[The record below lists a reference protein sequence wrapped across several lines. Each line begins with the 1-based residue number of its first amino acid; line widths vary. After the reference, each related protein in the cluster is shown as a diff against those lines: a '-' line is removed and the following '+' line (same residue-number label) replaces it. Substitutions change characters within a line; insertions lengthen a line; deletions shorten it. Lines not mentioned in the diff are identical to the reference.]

1 MKSQKRNIERNRGQ
15 VVILA
20 VILFSFGSFIFVS
33 GVMSQVLSDTKAA
46 NNSIRSKQSYYLAES
61 GIEDVIYR
69 IVTNKSTSASET
81 LSLGGST
88 TTIDTIDVDGGRKE
102 ITAEGDVTNLIRR
115 ITTELIT
122 STTGVSFFYGAQVGE
137 GGLEMDNNSRIEGVG
152 GTVGNVYSNGPI
164 VGSTGATITGDAVV
178 ATGLIEDEQARSLVC
193 NQDQIVG
200 QANPQIDF
208 AQSFS
213 PNSSGPLA
221 KISIYIKKVGNP
233 GSRQVKIVSDN
244 AGSPNTITIEEGT
257 LNNALVGTSYGWVD
271 VVFPTP
277 PVLTGGTTY
286 WIVLDAIKNNSKYW
300 IWCSDSNNGFGNGVA
315 KYSQDLVNDPW
326 TLIIGDLA
334 FKTYTGEGISSIDGV
349 TVDGDARA
357 NSITNSSI
365 CGDAYY
371 QTIDAASLD
380 FVNSPTNPTCSDPLT
395 PGTAFP
401 GSTDPAPLNMP
412 ISSSIITDW
421 KSDALA
427 GGTIVGNCGDSG

>member
-20 VILFSFGSFIFVS
+20 VILFSFGSFIFGS

-88 TTIDTIDVDGGRKE
+88 TTIDTVDVGGGRKE

-137 GGLEMDNNSRIEGVG
+137 GGLEMSNNSRIEGVG

-164 VGSTGATITGDAVV
+164 VGSIGATITGDAVV
-178 ATGLIEDEQARSLVC
+178 ATGITEDVQARSLVC

-200 QANPQIDF
+200 KTDPQIDF

-213 PNSSGPLA
+213 PASSGPLA
-221 KISIYIKKVGNP
+221 KISIYIKNV
-233 GSRQVKIVSDN
+233 
-244 AGSPNTITIEEGT
+244 
-257 LNNALVGTSYGWVD
+257 
-271 VVFPTP
+271 
-277 PVLTGGTTY
+277 
-286 WIVLDAIKNNSKYW
+286 
-300 IWCSDSNNGFGNGVA
+300 
-315 KYSQDLVNDPW
+315 
-326 TLIIGDLA
+326 
-334 FKTYTGEGISSIDGV
+334 
-349 TVDGDARA
+349 
-357 NSITNSSI
+357 
-365 CGDAYY
+365 
-371 QTIDAASLD
+371 
-380 FVNSPTNPTCSDPLT
+380 
-395 PGTAFP
+395 
-401 GSTDPAPLNMP
+401 
-412 ISSSIITDW
+412 
-421 KSDALA
+421 
-427 GGTIVGNCGDSG
+427 